1 MQGSGGRDML
11 EVLALPEDERRLVQ
25 WLLHRGA
32 AGVSEIAAYAGQ
44 GEDAVRLV
52 LDALTGAGFL
62 ARAEADGEACWHT
75 CLAAKRVRRVS
86 TDIWKRIDE

>member
-1 MQGSGGRDML
+1 MQESGGRDML
-11 EVLALPEDERRLVQ
+11 EVLALPENERRLVQ
-25 WLLHRGA
+25 WLLRRDA

-44 GEDAVRLV
+44 GEDAVRPV

-62 ARAEADGEACWHT
+62 ARAENAGPARWRA
-75 CLAAKRVRRVS
+75 CLAARPVRRVS